1 MTKVSCIIP
10 AHNEGL
16 RIGTVLRVVYDHPLV
31 DEIIVVDDG
40 SIDNTQS
47 VVKEFP
53 NVRLIVNKENKGKSY
68 SIAAGI
74 VESSGDYILMLDADL
89 RGLRPEDITS
99 LVEPVKKGRADV
111 SMSIRKNTPA
121 WMKLIKVDL
130 MTGEKVMPKNVIM
143 PHIQEIMTLRSYALE
158 VFLNRIIIKNK
169 CAIKTVLL
177 KDVYDDLKTTKKGLF
192 AGIKLFLSMWRDIL
206 KTISFWEWL
215 YQNVA
220 LSKLVIKE

>member
-16 RIGTVLRVVYDHPLV
+16 RIGTVLRVVYNHPLI
-31 DEIIVVDDG
+31 DETIVVDDG

-47 VVKEFP
+47 IVKEFP
-53 NVRLIVNKENKGKSY
+53 KVRLIVNKENKGKSY
-68 SIAAGI
+68 SIATGI
-74 VESSGDYILMLDADL
+74 IESSGDYIFMLDADL
-89 RGLRPEDITS
+89 RGLHPEDITS
-99 LVEPVKKGRADV
+99 LVDPVKKGKADV
-111 SMSIRKNTPA
+111 TMSIRKNTPA

-177 KDVYDDLKTTKKGLF
+177 KDVYDELKTTKQGFF

-215 YQNVA
+215 YQNIA
-220 LSKLVIKE
+220 LSRLVIKE

>member
-1 MTKVSCIIP
+1 MSKVSCIIP

-16 RIGTVLRVVYDHPLV
+16 RIGMVLRVVYNHPLV
-31 DEIIVVDDG
+31 DEIIVVDDA
-40 SIDNTQS
+40 STDDTQN

-53 NVRLIVNKENKGKSY
+53 KVRLIANKENKGKSY

-74 VESSGDYILMLDADL
+74 IESSGDYILMLDADL
-89 RGLRPEDITS
+89 RGLRPEDINS
-99 LVEPVKKGRADV
+99 LVNPVKKGKADV
-111 SMSIRKNTPA
+111 TMSIRKNTPA

-143 PHIQEIMTLRSYALE
+143 PHIQEIMTLRNYALE

-177 KDVYDDLKTTKKGLF
+177 KDVYDDLKTTKKGFF

-215 YQNVA
+215 YQNIA
-220 LSKLVIKE
+220 LSRLVTRE